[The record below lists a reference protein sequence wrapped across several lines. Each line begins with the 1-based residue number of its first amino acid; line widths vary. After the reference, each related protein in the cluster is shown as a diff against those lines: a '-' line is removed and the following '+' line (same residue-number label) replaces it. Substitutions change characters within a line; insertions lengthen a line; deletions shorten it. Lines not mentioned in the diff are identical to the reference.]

1 VTKLGLLINMRLAL
15 FTFVFLIVF
24 VRLGFWQLERELEKQ
39 DQLASLE
46 KNQTFPVITLDKLM
60 AEPPDNVAGR
70 RIESEGQ
77 FLEDQVFLRDNV
89 IFEGHVG
96 FEVLRVFRTHEGLHV
111 LTNFGFVQGGAD
123 RTNLP
128 SIPGLTMP
136 QTNLGSIYQGPWM
149 SAKGRELYSGWP
161 RVTPTQNPSENAKA
175 LNIELAPFVV
185 RLDMEHPDALPRFWP
200 QTMTRPEKHRAY
212 AVQWFAMAVTLM
224 VFFTVFT
231 VRQNR
236 SKQDDALNGR

>member
-1 VTKLGLLINMRLAL
+1 
-15 FTFVFLIVF
+15 
-24 VRLGFWQLERELEKQ
+24 
-39 DQLASLE
+39 
-46 KNQTFPVITLDKLM
+46 M

-136 QTNLGSIYQGPWM
+136 QTNLGEAIPI
-149 SAKGRELYSGWP
+149 K
-161 RVTPTQNPSENAKA
+161 
-175 LNIELAPFVV
+175 LAPGDILGLISDGIYEYENEVGLQFGQKGVASV
-185 RLDMEHPDALPRFWP
+185 IDAMPNGTAEELVAAIMHATRLHGGRAP
-200 QTMTRPEKHRAY
+200 QADDITIVLAR
-212 AVQWFAMAVTLM
+212 
-224 VFFTVFT
+224 
-231 VRQNR
+231 R
-236 SKQDDALNGR
+236 SR